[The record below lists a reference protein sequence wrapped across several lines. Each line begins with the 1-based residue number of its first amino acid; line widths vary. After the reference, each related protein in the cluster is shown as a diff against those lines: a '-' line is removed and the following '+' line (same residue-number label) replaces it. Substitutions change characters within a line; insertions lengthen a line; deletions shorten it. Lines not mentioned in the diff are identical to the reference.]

1 MVKWQGGRR
10 SGVEDRRGLGAGT
23 AIGGGGIGM
32 VLIALVGYFVF
43 GIDPQALLSQTGGM
57 QGAPQQQVGVS
68 NPDDEAAAF
77 ADVIHTSANDVWTGL
92 IRGYRPSTLVLYTGG
107 TQTGCGTGQAAMGPF
122 YCPADEKVY
131 LDLSFA
137 RTLEQQ
143 LGAKGDFAMAYVIG
157 HEVGHHV
164 QTVTGTSAEVQ
175 KARQSGSERQA
186 NALSVKLELQADC
199 YAGVWARR
207 SDAQMNWL
215 EAGDLEE
222 AIGAAEAVGDDTLQ
236 KRSTGQVVP
245 DSFTHGSSAQRIY
258 WFRQGYD
265 NGAPEAC
272 DTFRS

>member
-10 SGVEDRRGLGAGT
+10 GGVEDRRGMGAGT

-43 GIDPQALLSQTGGM
+43 GIDPQVLLSQTGGT
-57 QGAPQQQVGVS
+57 QGEQQQVGVS

-77 ADVIHTSANDVWTGL
+77 ADVIHTSANDVWTG
-92 IRGYRPSTLVLYTGG
+92 IMRGYRPSTLVLYTGG
-107 TQTGCGTGQAAMGPF
+107 TQTACGSGQAAMGPF
-122 YCPADEKVY
+122 YCPADERVY

-137 RTLEQQ
+137 QTLEQQ
-143 LGAKGDFAMAYVIG
+143 LGAKGDFALAYVIG

-164 QTVTGTSAEVQ
+164 QTLTGASAEVQ
-175 KARQSGSERQA
+175 KARQNSSERVA
-186 NALSVKLELQADC
+186 NAMSVKLELQADC
-199 YAGVWARR
+199 YAGIWARR

-236 KRSTGQVVP
+236 KRSSGQVVP
-245 DSFTHGSSAQRIY
+245 DSFTHGTSAQRVH

-265 NGAPEAC
+265 SGDPNAC

>member
-10 SGVEDRRGLGAGT
+10 GGVEDRRGMGAGT

-43 GIDPQALLSQTGGM
+43 DIDPQVLLSQTGGT
-57 QGAPQQQVGVS
+57 QGEQQQVGIT

-77 ADVIHTSANDVWTGL
+77 ADVIHTSANDVWTG
-92 IRGYRPSTLVLYTGG
+92 IMRGYRPSTLVLYTGG
-107 TQTGCGTGQAAMGPF
+107 TQTACGSGQAAMGPF
-122 YCPADEKVY
+122 YCPADERVY

-137 RTLEQQ
+137 HTLEQQ
-143 LGAKGDFAMAYVIG
+143 LGAKGDFALAYVIG

-164 QTVTGTSAEVQ
+164 QTLTGASAEVQ
-175 KARQSGSERQA
+175 KARQNSSERVA
-186 NALSVKLELQADC
+186 NAMSVKLELQADC
-199 YAGVWARR
+199 YAGIWARR

-236 KRSTGQVVP
+236 KRSSGQVVP
-245 DSFTHGSSAQRIY
+245 DSFTHGTSAQRVH

-265 NGAPEAC
+265 SGDPNAC

>member
-10 SGVEDRRGLGAGT
+10 GGVEDRRGMGAGT

-43 GIDPQALLSQTGGM
+43 GIDPQVLLSQTGGS
-57 QGAPQQQVGVS
+57 QGEQQQVGVS

-77 ADVIHTSANDVWTGL
+77 ADVIHTSANDVWTG
-92 IRGYRPSTLVLYTGG
+92 IMRGYRPSTLVLYTGG
-107 TQTGCGTGQAAMGPF
+107 TQTACGSGQAAMGPF
-122 YCPADEKVY
+122 YCPADERVY

-137 RTLEQQ
+137 HTLEQQ
-143 LGAKGDFAMAYVIG
+143 LGAKGDFALAYVIG

-164 QTVTGTSAEVQ
+164 QTLTGASAEVQ
-175 KARQSGSERQA
+175 KARQNSSERVA
-186 NALSVKLELQADC
+186 NAMSVKLELQADC
-199 YAGVWARR
+199 YAGIWARR

-236 KRSTGQVVP
+236 KRSSGQVVP
-245 DSFTHGSSAQRIY
+245 DSFTHGTSAQRVH

-265 NGAPEAC
+265 SGDPNAC

>member
-10 SGVEDRRGLGAGT
+10 GGVEDRRGMGAGT

-43 GIDPQALLSQTGGM
+43 GIDPQTILSQTGGT
-57 QGAPQQQVGVS
+57 QGEQQQVGVS

-92 IRGYRPSTLVLYTGG
+92 MRGYRPSTLVLYTGG
-107 TQTGCGTGQAAMGPF
+107 TQTACGAGQAAMGPF
-122 YCPADEKVY
+122 YCPADERVY

-137 RTLEQQ
+137 HTLEQQ
-143 LGAKGDFAMAYVIG
+143 LGAKGDFALAYVIG

-164 QTVTGTSAEVQ
+164 QTLTGASAQVQ
-175 KARQSGSERQA
+175 KARQTSSERVA
-186 NALSVKLELQADC
+186 NAMSVKLELQADC
-199 YAGVWARR
+199 YAGVWAKR

-215 EAGDLEE
+215 ESGDLEE

-245 DSFTHGSSAQRIY
+245 DSFTHGTSAQRVY
-258 WFRQGYD
+258 WFRQGYNSGD
-265 NGAPEAC
+265 PNAC
-272 DTFRS
+272 DTFSA

>member
-10 SGVEDRRGLGAGT
+10 GGVEDRRGMGAGT

-32 VLIALVGYFVF
+32 LLIALVGYFVF
-43 GIDPQALLSQTGGM
+43 DIDPQVLLSQTGGP
-57 QGAPQQQVGVS
+57 QGEQQQVGVS

-77 ADVIHTSANDVWTGL
+77 ADVIHTSANDVWTG
-92 IRGYRPSTLVLYTGG
+92 IMRGYRPSTLVLYTGG
-107 TQTGCGTGQAAMGPF
+107 TQTACGSGQAAMGPF
-122 YCPADEKVY
+122 YCPADERVY

-137 RTLEQQ
+137 QTLEQQ
-143 LGAKGDFAMAYVIG
+143 LGAKGDFALAYVIG

-164 QTVTGTSAEVQ
+164 QTLTGASAEVQ
-175 KARQSGSERQA
+175 KARQNSSERVA
-186 NALSVKLELQADC
+186 NAMSVKLELQADC
-199 YAGVWARR
+199 YAGIWARR

-236 KRSTGQVVP
+236 KRSSGQVVP
-245 DSFTHGSSAQRIY
+245 DSFTHGTSAQRVH

-265 NGAPEAC
+265 SGDPNAC

>member
-10 SGVEDRRGLGAGT
+10 GGVEDRRGMGAGT

-43 GIDPQALLSQTGGM
+43 GIDPQVLLSQTGGT
-57 QGAPQQQVGVS
+57 QGEQQQVGVS

-77 ADVIHTSANDVWTGL
+77 ADVIHTSANDVWTGI

-107 TQTGCGTGQAAMGPF
+107 TQTACGSGQAAMGPF
-122 YCPADEKVY
+122 YCPADERVY

-137 RTLEQQ
+137 HTLEQQ
-143 LGAKGDFAMAYVIG
+143 LGAKGDFALAYVIG

-164 QTVTGTSAEVQ
+164 QTLTGASAEVQ
-175 KARQSGSERQA
+175 KARQNSSERVA
-186 NALSVKLELQADC
+186 NAMSVKLELQADC
-199 YAGVWARR
+199 YAGIWARR

-236 KRSTGQVVP
+236 KRSSGQVVP
-245 DSFTHGSSAQRIY
+245 DSFTHGTSAQRVH

-265 NGAPEAC
+265 SGDPNAC